1 MGNWNFN
8 FNSYSNQAYTQDI
21 GCKMF
26 CMRVAVN
33 LKNLVTLDLLA
44 LNLTKVNLC
53 VKLSNMLLIG
63 LKTLSSVAYQMT
75 NIVSKKLK

>member
-1 MGNWNFN
+1 MGNWN

-26 CMRVAVN
+26 YMRVAVN

>member
-1 MGNWNFN
+1 MGNWN

-33 LKNLVTLDLLA
+33 FKNLVTLDLLA

-53 VKLSNMLLIG
+53 VKLRHSQVICCLLV
-63 LKTLSSVAYQMT
+63 LKH
-75 NIVSKKLK
+75 

>member
-26 CMRVAVN
+26 CMKVAVN
-33 LKNLVTLDLLA
+33 LKNLVTLDFLA

-53 VKLSNMLLIG
+53 VKLRHSQVICCLLV
-63 LKTLSSVAYQMT
+63 LKH
-75 NIVSKKLK
+75 

>member
-1 MGNWNFN
+1 MGNWN

-26 CMRVAVN
+26 YMRVAVN

-63 LKTLSSVAYQMT
+63 LKTLRSVAYQMT